1 MTQFPRWKIWTIYIV
16 CLGALLLS
24 LPNFIPAAT
33 LKTLPSFFPTR
44 QVSLGLDLQ
53 GGMHLMLKVDLDT
66 VVQER
71 MASVAE
77 SLRGELRK
85 ANIAYTGIN
94 PEANRVVVNLRADAD
109 RNATIDAI
117 RKSDEEIDAVVDGE
131 NVVVSLRPQ
140 SLQARRQA
148 AVQQSIE
155 IVRRRVDEQGTKE
168 TSIQQQ
174 GADRIVVQLPGVN
187 DREQIKNILNT
198 TAKLTFRLVDGMV
211 SAEDAKRQ
219 RPPAGTDFLQPDEK
233 DTRAAGIVYIV
244 RKRVLVSGD
253 NLVDAQP
260 SFQDG
265 QAVVSFRFDGP
276 GGQRFA
282 QATTENVGRPFAV
295 VLDNKVI
302 SAPNIREPITG
313 GRGIISGSFTTQ
325 SANDL
330 AVLLRAG
337 ALPAP
342 MIIVEERTVGPD
354 LGADA
359 IRAGIYSILV
369 GLSLVIAYMVL
380 AYGRF
385 GVYAV
390 VALVFNLIITLAVLS
405 LLQATLTLPGMA
417 GLLIAVGL
425 SVDANI
431 LINER
436 IREETIAGRSAI
448 SAISAGFDR
457 AYSTIFD
464 ANVTALIKMFL
475 LYFFGS
481 GPVKGFAVTTGIG
494 ILTSM
499 FTATVIVRYLV
510 ANWYHRRRPTKLSV

>member
-24 LPNFIPAAT
+24 IPNFIPADK
-33 LKTLPSFFPTR
+33 LKGLPSFIPTR

-66 VVQER
+66 VVQDR
-71 MASVAE
+71 LASVAE
-77 SLRGELRK
+77 TLRGDLRK
-85 ANIAYTGIN
+85 ANIAYTSIN
-94 PEANRVVVNLRADAD
+94 PEANRIVVGVRAEVD
-109 RNATIDAI
+109 RAAAITAI
-117 RKSDEEIDAVVDGE
+117 RTADEEVDAVAEGDNLIVTM
-131 NVVVSLRPQ
+131 RPQ
-140 SLQARRQA
+140 ALQLRRQA

-155 IVRRRVDEQGTKE
+155 IVRRRVDETGTKE

-187 DREQIKNILNT
+187 DREQIKNLLNT
-198 TAKLTFRLVDGMV
+198 TAKLTFRMVDGMV
-211 SAEDAKRQ
+211 SAEEAKRQ
-219 RPPAGTDFLQPDEK
+219 RPPAGADFLHPDEK
-233 DTRAAGIVYIV
+233 DERAAGIVYVV

-265 QAVVSFRFDGP
+265 QAVVSFRFDSL
-276 GGQRFA
+276 GGKRFA
-282 QATTENVGRPFAV
+282 DATTENVGRPFAV

-369 GLSLVIAYMVL
+369 GLSLVVAYMIA